1 MFQSL
6 TEDEMMN
13 YRLLC
18 LKLLPHFDLLMLRPK
33 NSLGF
38 KAALQVL
45 GFKADRSNAIMCIY
59 FSLQLA

>member
-1 MFQSL
+1 
-6 TEDEMMN
+6 MMN

-45 GFKADRSNAIMCIY
+45 GFKVDRSNAIMCIY